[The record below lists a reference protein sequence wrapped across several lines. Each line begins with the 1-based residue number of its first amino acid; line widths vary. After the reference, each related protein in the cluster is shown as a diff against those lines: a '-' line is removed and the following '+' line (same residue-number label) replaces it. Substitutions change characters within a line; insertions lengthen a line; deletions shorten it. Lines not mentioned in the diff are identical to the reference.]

1 MALTITLGEL
11 SGILLILQTALL
23 VRIADA
29 VIVRHAAPASLLL
42 LFAGFL
48 ATVPL
53 RLLSQWGSRR
63 AGWECSSIVKRIVR
77 SEVGL
82 HLASLGPIALSGLRT
97 GEIVT
102 VAVDAVEALEGY
114 YARYLPQRA
123 LSTLLP
129 FTVLAVVFPLDW
141 ISGLVLV
148 LTAAF
153 LPVSMIVIGEESH
166 VRNQRL
172 WSTLARMSGRFLDI
186 LQGLTTVKIFGAVRR
201 EAAEIERSSGEY
213 RAATMSVLRIAFLS
227 SFMLE
232 LLSAVSIAIVAILS
246 GLRLMAATMHFA
258 PAYFILLVAPEY
270 FLVLRTLGTFYHMRM
285 EAMAAAERITGL
297 LSAAAPARPA
307 QVVTSPASPTRTREA
322 CSVTFDSVSFSFA
335 ARKILDGVSFSV
347 PAGGHVAL
355 AGASGAG
362 KSTILNILLGF
373 LDPVEGRVLVDGIPL
388 SRFDRPGWLSRI
400 AWLPQNPTFFHGTIR
415 ANIRLGRTD
424 ASDREI
430 EDAARMACVDEFL
443 HRLPAGLDTVVGEGG
458 KGLSV
463 GQVQRVAMAR
473 LFLRRPALLLLD
485 EPTAHLDQANA
496 ELVSAGIEALAR
508 DRTMIMVTHRDAGR
522 MERMLVLESG
532 RVGEGP

>member
-1 MALTITLGEL
+1 M
-11 SGILLILQTALL
+11 
-23 VRIADA
+23 
-29 VIVRHAAPASLLL
+29 
-42 LFAGFL
+42 
-48 ATVPL
+48 
-53 RLLSQWGSRR
+53 
-63 AGWECSSIVKRIVR
+63 
-77 SEVGL
+77 
-82 HLASLGPIALSGLRT
+82 
-97 GEIVT
+97 
-102 VAVDAVEALEGY
+102 AVDAVEALEGY

-153 LPVSMIVIGEESH
+153 LPVSMVVIGEESH

-213 RAATMSVLRIAFLS
+213 RAATMSVLRIAFVS

-297 LSAAAPARPA
+297 LATAAPARPA
-307 QVVTSPASPTRTREA
+307 EAVTSAASPTRTREA

-347 PAGGHVAL
+347 PPGGHVAL

-362 KSTILNILLGF
+362 EIHHPQYPSG
-373 LDPVEGRVLVDGIPL
+373 V
-388 SRFDRPGWLSRI
+388 SRP
-400 AWLPQNPTFFHGTIR
+400 
-415 ANIRLGRTD
+415 
-424 ASDREI
+424 
-430 EDAARMACVDEFL
+430 C
-443 HRLPAGLDTVVGEGG
+443 
-458 KGLSV
+458 
-463 GQVQRVAMAR
+463 
-473 LFLRRPALLLLD
+473 
-485 EPTAHLDQANA
+485 
-496 ELVSAGIEALAR
+496 
-508 DRTMIMVTHRDAGR
+508 
-522 MERMLVLESG
+522 
-532 RVGEGP
+532 